1 LQSREG
7 QTKPGRKL
15 QESRRANIPLSEV
28 ALSTAAAPRS
38 SAIKRAAMA
47 MREHS
52 NDLYVLANAA
62 LVAALPTRDAILQ
75 LLEDRAPISPI
86 PVEAA
91 ALS

>member
-1 LQSREG
+1 
-7 QTKPGRKL
+7 
-15 QESRRANIPLSEV
+15 
-28 ALSTAAAPRS
+28 
-38 SAIKRAAMA
+38 MA